1 MRSSV
6 AREQEPS
13 NKRSDDLPIELSIAV
28 RRKNSGRM
36 QFGVLQQN
44 RPKQVWTFR
53 FKEARET
60 GYFDSPPLNC
70 RNLYASWIKRSNEHK
85 MT

>member
-44 RPKQVWTFR
+44 RPKQVWTVR

-60 GYFDSPPLNC
+60 GYFDSPQSELPELV
-70 RNLYASWIKRSNEHK
+70 RELDQALQR
-85 MT
+85 T